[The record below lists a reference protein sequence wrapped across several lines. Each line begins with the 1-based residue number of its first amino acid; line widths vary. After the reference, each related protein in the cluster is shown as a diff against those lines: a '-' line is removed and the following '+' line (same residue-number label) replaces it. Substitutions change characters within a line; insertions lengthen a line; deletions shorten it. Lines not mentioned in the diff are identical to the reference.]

1 MLGLLVHT
9 EWLHLVCSYINVLF
23 STTPSGLLFIPFLTS
38 AHVILLTELQLDQP
52 GNCIVGYPLV
62 LFLCESL
69 ALTNT
74 ILWFIVSL
82 FWPPSLPIRGGFW
95 LVKVK
100 LNICSLF
107 SVPILGLHY
116 DDDGDY
122 YYCYYYNLLKVTLD
136 FWKSKSIGW
145 LLKWKNVLKQLWSC
159 HWNGIITFQKLKLL
173 SCYKKNSHSFYQ
185 WFQISKLGQECRH
198 HKWKFPAFLTGAKL
212 KCMEEC
218 FFFNSLQGNF
228 PERCPIFYLV
238 SSNLTGAENGA
249 NKSYNKNY
257 CLVFYSRI

>member
-1 MLGLLVHT
+1 MLDLLGHT
-9 EWLHLVCSYINVLF
+9 EWSYLVCSYINVLF

-62 LFLCESL
+62 RFLCESL
-69 ALTNT
+69 PLTNT

-82 FWPPSLPIRGGFW
+82 FWPPDLPITGIFR

-122 YYCYYYNLLKVTLD
+122 CTNNYYCYYYNLLKVTLD

-145 LLKWKNVLKQLWSC
+145 LLKWENVLRQLWSS
-159 HWNGIITFQKLKLL
+159 HWNRIITFQKLKLL
-173 SCYKKNSHSFYQ
+173 SCYKKNSHSFY
-185 WFQISKLGQECRH
+185 
-198 HKWKFPAFLTGAKL
+198 
-212 KCMEEC
+212 
-218 FFFNSLQGNF
+218 
-228 PERCPIFYLV
+228 
-238 SSNLTGAENGA
+238 
-249 NKSYNKNY
+249 
-257 CLVFYSRI
+257 